1 MVKRMAFETSDNRK
15 RRQPIARRKFTLAMV
30 AVKTQSVDIPINGE
44 LLQYI
49 IDAPTLTT
57 DATYDFTVT
66 NEDSEVVYD
75 NTGMAETVS
84 TKVLLS
90 AAPIPMSGTLTFTID
105 FTTNDTV
112 SFDVYLYY
120 K

>member
-1 MVKRMAFETSDNRK
+1 MAFSTQDNRK
-15 RRQPIARRKFTLAMV
+15 YRQPIARRKITLSMV
-30 AVKTQSVDIPINGE
+30 GVKTQSVDIPINGE

-66 NEDSEVVYD
+66 NEDSEVVYE
-75 NTGMAETVS
+75 NTGMAETIS

-90 AAPIPMSGTLTFTID
+90 AAPIPMAGTITFTID

>member
-1 MVKRMAFETSDNRK
+1 MAFETEDNRK
-15 RRQPIARRKFTLAMV
+15 HRRPIARRKVTLSMV
-30 AVKTQSVDIPINGE
+30 GVKTASVDIPINGE

-57 DATYDFTVT
+57 DATYDFTIT
-66 NEDSEVVYD
+66 NEDSEVVYT

-84 TKVLLS
+84 TLVLMS
-90 AAPIPMSGTLTFTID
+90 DKPVTMSGTLTFTID

-112 SFDVYLYY
+112 SFDMYLYY

>member
-1 MVKRMAFETSDNRK
+1 MAFETRDDRK
-15 RRQPIARRKFTLAMV
+15 FRRAIARQKFTLSMV
-30 AVKTQSVDIPINGE
+30 GVKTASVDIPINGE

-66 NEDSEVVYD
+66 NEDSDVVYE

-84 TKVLLS
+84 TLVLLS

-112 SFDVYLYY
+112 SFDGYLYY

>member
-1 MVKRMAFETSDNRK
+1 MAFETRDDRK
-15 RRQPIARRKFTLAMV
+15 DRRTIARQKFTLSMV
-30 AVKTQSVDIPINGE
+30 GVKTASVDIPINGE

-57 DATYDFTVT
+57 DSTYDFTIT

-75 NTGMAETVS
+75 NTGMAETIS

-90 AAPIPMSGTLTFTID
+90 AAPIPMAGTLTFTID

-112 SFDVYLYY
+112 SFDTYLYY